1 MSTWKIWRIKFTRT
15 QNNSISSQF
24 LFIYH
29 CSAPDLSIRFGF
41 YFCSRLCCLDD
52 FRHDFCRAN
61 STNFATLTHHRVS
74 SMILFI
80 ILFIANNVYEVS
92 RLHVACKGIFAYTLV
107 CLHGTGVQPVFPSVF
122 CYSMLVCT
130 GSTLY
135 IFLSVLVRRSLIG
148 SNR

>member
-1 MSTWKIWRIKFTRT
+1 M
-15 QNNSISSQF
+15 
-24 LFIYH
+24 

-74 SMILFI
+74 SMVLFI
-80 ILFIANNVYEVS
+80 ILIIANNVYEVS

-107 CLHGTGVQPVFPSVF
+107 CLHGTVYNPYFHLCSVIVCWYVQVVRNTYFYL
-122 CYSMLVCT
+122 C
-130 GSTLY
+130 
-135 IFLSVLVRRSLIG
+135 LSDVG
-148 SNR
+148 

>member
-1 MSTWKIWRIKFTRT
+1 MVLHWKIWRIKFTRT

-107 CLHGTGVQPVFPSVF
+107 CLHGTVYNPYFHLCSVIVCWYVQVVRYTYFYL
-122 CYSMLVCT
+122 C
-130 GSTLY
+130 
-135 IFLSVLVRRSLIG
+135 LSDVV
-148 SNR
+148 